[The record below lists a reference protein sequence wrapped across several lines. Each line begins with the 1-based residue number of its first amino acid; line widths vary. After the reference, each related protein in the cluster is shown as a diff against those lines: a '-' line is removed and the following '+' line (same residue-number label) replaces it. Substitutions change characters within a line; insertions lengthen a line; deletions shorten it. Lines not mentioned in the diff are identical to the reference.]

1 MDEELHPLD
10 GLCSIHFISS
20 VLFRHLSVFG
30 PIRCLLPPFP
40 QVMGK
45 RTDPDHKEYLEPAG
59 IRNMIYSLLAS
70 DPVLGY
76 IKALHKSSLSQAL
89 HIQKARE
96 AFPGTERAG
105 HEAENWPEGKT
116 ELLIALPGREAC
128 APSRAMALSCGLVN

>member
-1 MDEELHPLD
+1 MDY
-10 GLCSIHFISS
+10 
-20 VLFRHLSVFG
+20 VLFILLAVFFLGICLYLG
-30 PIRCLLPPFP
+30 PSDVCYLHSHRSWGRGLIL
-40 QVMGK
+40 
-45 RTDPDHKEYLEPAG
+45 TIKEYLEPAG

-76 IKALHKSSLSQAL
+76 IKAHHKSSLSQAL

-128 APSRAMALSCGLVN
+128 APSRAMALACGLVN